1 MPMYTLRCSRCD
13 HSKERGFTVAALKAQ
28 ESQRF
33 AFIVCPMCSRR
44 GTMSHD
50 FMADARSQVIQKDEY
65 TFAANAPEENLVG
78 RTVTRAEAAA
88 VLKKHGL
95 VNAGKSAKG
104 RSSSQ
109 VRSETQ
115 AEIVARWEEKA
126 TSAGKSSKNKEVAI
140 ETSVSVTDTIT
151 SKPWPALKAQAKLL
165 GIKVA
170 NTIKRPELERLVR
183 DQLTT

>member
-28 ESQRF
+28 ESQKF

-65 TFAANAPEENLVG
+65 TFAANAPEEGLVG
-78 RTVTRAEAAA
+78 KTVTKSEAKAI
-88 VLKKHGL
+88 LKKHGL
-95 VNAGKSAKG
+95 VNAGKPAKTK
-104 RSSSQ
+104 SSSQ
-109 VRSETQ
+109 VRSETE
-115 AEIVARWEEKA
+115 AEIVARWADRLSSGK
-126 TSAGKSSKNKEVAI
+126 KSSENKEVAVD
-140 ETSVSVTDTIT
+140 TSALVPDTIT
-151 SKPWPALKAQAKLL
+151 SKPWPALKAQAKSL